1 MASVTEYIWWL
12 ILAGS
17 ISLIFLIGLIIVSIL
32 ISNRKLLRLQ
42 QEKFEEIRKSEMMYA
57 DLFNNVS
64 DLVYIHQLDGTI
76 LKINNAVETLLGYK
90 VEEVVGQPFQ
100 KIFDISNAEFYNYI
114 HSLDKTEVSK
124 GTFKLRSKS
133 GEKLIF
139 EYQNSIV
146 KDLFMLTSVRG
157 IARNVTERIKAEEEL
172 RRKDILLS
180 SVAEASITLLSNPD
194 HTRAINKV
202 LGILGEATGVDRVY
216 VFENSVDP
224 ITNEL
229 LMSQKFEWCAEG
241 IQPQIDNPL
250 LQNLPYKHPCAEPL
264 FREAINGEIYSGIV
278 KFMSQAEKEI
288 LEPQGIKSILI
299 IPIYIGK
306 LFWGFIGFDDCTR
319 DREWSEVEKAVLKT
333 AAGSLGGLIGLMQ
346 YERELSETNIFLSS
360 ILESSISISIIT
372 TDLNGIVKYW
382 NSGAENLF
390 GYKASEMIGQKLV
403 GKIIDPDDSLTR
415 ERLLNI
421 IETIKITNQTQVA
434 EVVFYNKNGNQLW
447 VNLTIS
453 PIRDS
458 TGEVIGLSSLGE
470 DITQRKITELALIQN
485 EEMFRNVWEN
495 SVDGMRLL
503 DEDAKIKL
511 VNRAYCEL
519 VKLPYEKLI
528 GQDYYIC
535 YHEQNPIHLNY
546 FKKNLRERNIPT
558 RQVTSITLWNGN
570 TIPVEISNAFIEL
583 QNDKKML
590 LSIFRDI
597 SEQKEYERK
606 IKASEEKYRQLA
618 LHLQTIR
625 EEERTNIA
633 REIHDE
639 LGQLLTG
646 LFFEVSG
653 IKIMRSRTKA
663 ELDDRLDKIQNLI
676 EHLISSVQRI
686 STELRP
692 AILDDLGLIPAV
704 EWEVSK
710 FQERTKIK
718 VTLNIEVG
726 DLKFSKTTSTVI
738 FRILQESLTN
748 VARHSKASKVHIDL
762 KVENND
768 FLMEIEDNGIGIPQE
783 KLLDPKSIGL
793 IGMRE
798 RAFTCDGELTI
809 ESTIKKGTKVKLK
822 IPINGVER

>member
-1 MASVTEYIWWL
+1 MVSVAEHIWWL

-17 ISLIFLIGLIIVSIL
+17 ISLILLIGLIIVSIL

-76 LKINNAVETLLGYK
+76 LKINDAVERLLGYK
-90 VEEVVGQPFQ
+90 VEEVIGQPFQ
-100 KIFDISNAEFYNYI
+100 KIFDISNVEFYNYI

-146 KDLFMLTSVRG
+146 KDLFLLTSVRG

-194 HTRAINKV
+194 HTKAINKV

-224 ITNEL
+224 ITNDL

-250 LQNLPYKHPCAEPL
+250 LQNLPYKHPYAEPL
-264 FREAINGEIYSGIV
+264 FRKAINGEIYSGIV

-306 LFWGFIGFDDCTR
+306 LFWGFIGFDDCTHE
-319 DREWSEVEKAVLKT
+319 REWSEVEKAVLRT

-372 TDLNGIVKYW
+372 TDLNGVVIYW

-390 GYKASEMIGQKLV
+390 GYRASEMIGQKLV

-415 ERLLNI
+415 ERLFNI
-421 IETIKITNQTQVA
+421 IDTIKITKQTQVA

-453 PIRDS
+453 PIRDA

-511 VNRAYCEL
+511 VNKAYCDL
-519 VKLPYEKLI
+519 VQLPYEKLI

-535 YHEQNPIHLNY
+535 YYEQNPIHLNY
-546 FKKNLRERNIPT
+546 FKKNISERNIPT
-558 RQVTSITLWNGN
+558 RQVTTITLWNGK

-625 EEERTNIA
+625 EEERTKIA

-663 ELDDRLDKIQNLI
+663 KLDERLDKIQNLI

-704 EWEVSK
+704 EWEISK

-718 VTLNIEVG
+718 VILNIQVG
-726 DLKFSKTTSTVI
+726 DLKFSKTISTVI

-748 VARHSKASKVHIDL
+748 VARHSKAKKVLIDL

-783 KLLDPKSIGL
+783 KLSDPKSIGL

-798 RAFTCDGELTI
+798 RAFACDGELTI
-809 ESTIKKGTKVKLK
+809 ESNIEKGTKVKLK
-822 IPINGVER
+822 IPINGVEA

>member
-17 ISLIFLIGLIIVSIL
+17 ISLILLIGLIIVSIL

-42 QEKFEEIRKSEMMYA
+42 QEKFEETRKSEMMYA

-76 LKINNAVETLLGYK
+76 LKINDAVETLLGYK
-90 VEEVVGQPFQ
+90 VEEVIGQPFQ
-100 KIFDISNAEFYNYI
+100 KIFDISNVEFYNYI

-124 GTFKLRSKS
+124 GTFKLRSKF

-194 HTRAINKV
+194 HTKAINKV

-250 LQNLPYKHPCAEPL
+250 LQNLPYKHPYAEPL
-264 FREAINGEIYSGIV
+264 FRKAINGEIYSGIV
-278 KFMSQAEKEI
+278 KFMSQAEKDI

-390 GYKASEMIGQKLV
+390 GYRASEMIGQKLV

-415 ERLLNI
+415 ERLFNI
-421 IETIKITNQTQVA
+421 IDTIKLTNQTQFA

-458 TGEVIGLSSLGE
+458 TGKVIGLSSLGE

-519 VKLPYEKLI
+519 VQIPYEKLI

-535 YHEQNPIHLNY
+535 YHEQNSIHLNY
-546 FKKNLRERNIPT
+546 FKKNLSERNIPT
-558 RQVTSITLWNGN
+558 RQVTSITLWNGK

-663 ELDDRLDKIQNLI
+663 QLDERLDKIQNLI
-676 EHLISSVQRI
+676 EQLISSVQRI

-809 ESTIKKGTKVKLK
+809 ESNFKKGTKVKLK
-822 IPINGVER
+822 IPINGVEA